1 MRSVLCNCIPQK
13 GELITMNQSTK
24 IIAAIAAIVVVGGGI
39 YAATSQKSHT
49 TIDAGNKAK
58 LGLVLDVGGVDDH
71 SFNQSAWE
79 GAKHYAKSNQLKAGQ
94 NAPVT
99 YFSATDHSDLD
110 QNFNLAT
117 KNKKYTIV
125 YGIGYSLNQS
135 IAKSAKLNPK
145 QKFVLVD
152 DIVTNRKNVASVMFR
167 SEQSSYLAGVAAAT
181 KAKANGEK
189 KLGFIGGIHGN
200 IIDAFDAGFEAGVK
214 ATDPELTIEK
224 QYANSFTDSAKGKTI
239 TATMYASG
247 IKTIFAA
254 AGFVGNGA
262 FSEAKAENS
271 KLTADSKE
279 RLYIIGVDRDQKSDG
294 AYTSKDGKKE
304 TSTLASSITSVG
316 DGVKN
321 IADTYNKDKSFPGG
335 KTIAYGLKEN
345 GVYLTD
351 SELTAPEKSAV
362 EKAQKA
368 IIDGKIKVPNHPKGS
383 QFDQKF

>member
-1 MRSVLCNCIPQK
+1 
-13 GELITMNQSTK
+13 MNKSTK
-24 IIAAIAAIVVVGGGI
+24 IISAITAIVVVAGGV
-39 YAATSQKSHT
+39 YFATSKNSSSN
-49 TIDAGNKAK
+49 DGNHEHAK

-79 GAKHYAKSNQLKAGQ
+79 GARSYANSNNMKAGQ

-99 YFSATDHSDLD
+99 YFATADHSDLD

-117 KNKKYTIV
+117 KNKKYDIV

-135 IAKSAKLNPK
+135 ITKSAKLNPK

-152 DIVTNRKNVASVMFR
+152 DIVSNQKNIASVMFR

-181 KAKANGEK
+181 KAKENGEK
-189 KLGFIGGIHGN
+189 SVGFIGGIHGN

-214 ATDPELTIEK
+214 ATDSSLNVEK

-239 TATMYASG
+239 AATMYASG

-271 KLTADSKE
+271 KLNADSKD
-279 RLYIIGVDRDQKSDG
+279 RLYIIGVDRDQKTDG
-294 AYTSKDGKKE
+294 NYTSKDGKKQ

-316 DGVKN
+316 AGVKN
-321 IADTYNKDKSFPGG
+321 VADEYNKTKQFPGG

-345 GVYLTD
+345 GVFLTE
-351 SELTAPEKSAV
+351 SELSNSEKEAV
-362 EKAQKA
+362 QKA
-368 IIDGKIKVPNHPKGS
+368 KAEIINNQIKVPNHPAGS
-383 QFDQKF
+383 EFNQKF

>member
-1 MRSVLCNCIPQK
+1 
-13 GELITMNQSTK
+13 MNQSTK
-24 IIAAIAAIVVVGGGI
+24 IIIGAAAVVIVGGGI
-39 YAATSQKSHT
+39 YAATTGQKKS
-49 TIDAGNKAK
+49 DAETHKGAK
-58 LGLVLDVGGVDDH
+58 LGLVLDTGGVDDH

-79 GAKHYAKSNQLKAGQ
+79 GAKAYAKANNMKSGQ

-99 YFSATDHSDLD
+99 YFTTADHSDLD

-117 KNKKYTIV
+117 KNKKYNIV
-125 YGIGYSLNQS
+125 YGIGYSLNQA
-135 IAKSAKLNPK
+135 ITKSAQLNLK
-145 QKFVLVD
+145 QNFVLVD
-152 DIVTNRKNVASVMFR
+152 DIVTNRPNVASVMFR

-181 KAKANGEK
+181 KAKENGEK
-189 KLGFIGGIHGN
+189 TLGFIGGIHGN

-214 ATDPELTIEK
+214 ATDPTLKVEK

-239 TATMYASG
+239 AATMYASG

-262 FSEAKAENS
+262 FSEAKAENT
-271 KLTADSKE
+271 KLTADSKD

-294 AYTSKDGKKE
+294 AYTSKDGKSA

-321 IADTYNKDKSFPGG
+321 IATDYNKTKKFPGG
-335 KTIAYGLKEN
+335 KTIAYGLKEH

-351 SELTAPEKSAV
+351 SELSASEKAAV

-368 IIDGKIKVPNHPKGS
+368 IINGTIKVPNHPEGS
-383 QFDQKF
+383 QFNQKF

>member
-1 MRSVLCNCIPQK
+1 MK
-13 GELITMNQSTK
+13 KSTQ
-24 IIAAIAAIVVVGGGI
+24 IVAGIAAVAIIGGGI
-39 YAATSQKSHT
+39 YAGVSHQSNQAT
-49 TIDAGNKAK
+49 NAK
-58 LGLVLDVGGVDDH
+58 NVASLGLVLDVGGVDDH

-79 GAKHYAKSNQLKAGQ
+79 GAKQYAAANHVKAGQ

-99 YFSATDHSDLD
+99 YFSTADHSDLD

-117 KNKKYTIV
+117 KSKKYQIV
-125 YGIGYSLNQS
+125 YGIGYSLNQA
-135 IAKSAKLNPK
+135 ITKSAKLNPK

-152 DIVTNRKNVASVMFR
+152 DIVTNQPNVASVMFR

-189 KLGFIGGIHGN
+189 AVGFIGGIHGN

-214 ATDPELTIEK
+214 ATDPTLTVEK

-239 TATMYASG
+239 AATMYASG

-271 KLTADSKE
+271 KLTADSKD

-294 AYTSKDGKKE
+294 AYKSKDGQSE

-316 DGVKN
+316 AGVKH
-321 IADTYNKDKSFPGG
+321 IADDYNKNHSFPGG
-335 KTIAYGLKEN
+335 QTVAYGLKEQ
-345 GVYLTD
+345 GVYLTE
-351 SELTAPEKSAV
+351 SALTPDEKAAV
-362 EKAQKA
+362 DKAQKA
-368 IIDGKIKVPNHPKGS
+368 IIAGTIKVPNHPAGS
-383 QFDQKF
+383 QFNQKF

>member
-1 MRSVLCNCIPQK
+1 
-13 GELITMNQSTK
+13 MNKSTK
-24 IIAAIAAIVVVGGGI
+24 IILTVATIIVVGSGI
-39 YAATSQKSHT
+39 YTATAHQKTRT
-49 TIDAGNKAK
+49 TTDSGKQAK

-79 GAKHYAKSNQLKAGQ
+79 GAQHYAKNNQLKAGQ
-94 NAPVT
+94 NSPVT
-99 YFSATDHSDLD
+99 YFTATDHADLD

-117 KNKKYTIV
+117 KKHKYTIV
-125 YGIGYSLNQS
+125 YGIGYSLNQA

-321 IADTYNKDKSFPGG
+321 IADTYNKDKTFPGG

-351 SELTAPEKSAV
+351 SELTASEKSAV
-362 EKAQKA
+362 ESAQKA
-368 IIDGKIKVPNHPKGS
+368 IINGKIKVPNHPKGS
-383 QFDQKF
+383 QFDQNF

>member
-1 MRSVLCNCIPQK
+1 
-13 GELITMNQSTK
+13 MNRSTK
-24 IIAAIAAIVVVGGGI
+24 IIISIAAVAIVGGGI
-39 YAATSQKSHT
+39 YAATSQKKSENT
-49 TIDAGNKAK
+49 SSTSKAAK

-71 SFNQSAWE
+71 SFNQSSWE
-79 GAKHYAKSNQLKAGQ
+79 GAKKYAKTNDLKSGQ

-99 YFSATDHSDLD
+99 YFTATDHSDFD

-117 KNKKYTIV
+117 KNKAYGIV
-125 YGIGYSLNQS
+125 YGIGYTLNQS
-135 IAKSAKLNPK
+135 ITKSAKLNPN
-145 QKFVLVD
+145 QKFVLID
-152 DIVTNRKNVASVMFR
+152 DIVPNQKNIASVMFR

-181 KAKANGEK
+181 KAKANGET

-214 ATDPELTIEK
+214 ATDPSLTIEK

-239 TATMYASG
+239 AATMYASG

-271 KLTADSKE
+271 KLTADSKD

-316 DGVKN
+316 AGVKN
-321 IADTYNKDKSFPGG
+321 IADAYNKDKTFPGG

-351 SELTAPEKSAV
+351 SELTNSEKSAV
-362 EKAQKA
+362 EKAQKL
-368 IIDGKIKVPNHPKGS
+368 IINGTIKVPNHPKGS

>member
-1 MRSVLCNCIPQK
+1 
-13 GELITMNQSTK
+13 MNQSTK
-24 IIAAIAAIVVVGGGI
+24 IIAGVVAVAVIGGGI
-39 YAATSQKSHT
+39 YAATSHKST
-49 TIDAGNKAK
+49 SSTDTSKAAT

-79 GAKHYAKSNQLKAGQ
+79 GAQAYAKKNNLKSGQ

-99 YFSATDHSDLD
+99 YFNTADHSDLD

-117 KNKKYTIV
+117 KSKKYTIV

-135 IAKSAKLNPK
+135 ITKSAKLNPK

-152 DIVTNRKNVASVMFR
+152 DIVKSRKNVASVMFR

-181 KAKANGEK
+181 KADANGEK
-189 KLGFIGGIHGN
+189 TVGFIGGIHGN

-214 ATDPELTIEK
+214 ATDSSLKVEK

-239 TATMYASG
+239 AATMYASG
-247 IKTIFAA
+247 IRTIFAA

-262 FSEAKAENS
+262 FSEATAENA
-271 KLTADSKE
+271 KLNADSKE

-294 AYTSKDGKKE
+294 AYTSKDGKKT

-321 IADTYNKDKSFPGG
+321 VADNYNKTKKFPGG
-335 KTIAYGLKEN
+335 KTIAYGLKEH

-351 SELTAPEKSAV
+351 SELTSAEKKAV
-362 EKAQKA
+362 NKAKKA
-368 IIDGKIKVPNHPKGS
+368 IINGKIKVPNHPKGS
-383 QFDQKF
+383 EFNQKF

>member
-1 MRSVLCNCIPQK
+1 MKKSVK
-13 GELITMNQSTK
+13 
-24 IIAAIAAIVVVGGGI
+24 IAASIAAVLVIGGGV
-39 YAATSQKSHT
+39 YASV
-49 TIDAGNKAK
+49 NKNTKNSADKTNVAK

-71 SFNQSAWE
+71 SFNQLAWE
-79 GAKHYAKSNQLKAGQ
+79 GAKSYATANKIKAGQ

-99 YFSATDHSDLD
+99 YFSATDRTDLD

-117 KNKKYTIV
+117 KKDAYTIV

-135 IAKSAKLNPK
+135 IQKSAKLNPK

-152 DIVTNRKNVASVMFR
+152 DIVSNHKNVTSVMFR

-181 KAKANGEK
+181 KAKENGEK
-189 KLGFIGGIHGN
+189 SVGFIGGIHGN

-214 ATDPELTIEK
+214 ATEPSLQIKK

-239 TATMYASG
+239 AATMYASG
-247 IKTIFAA
+247 TRTIFAA

-262 FSEAKAENS
+262 FAEAKAENS
-271 KLTADSKE
+271 KLTADSKD

-294 AYTSKDGKKE
+294 NYTSKDGKKV

-335 KTIAYGLKEN
+335 KTIAYGLKEK
-345 GVYLTD
+345 GVYLTE
-351 SELTAPEKSAV
+351 SELSASQMNV
-362 EKAQKA
+362 VKQAEKA
-368 IIDGKIKVPNHPKGS
+368 IIDGTIKVPNHPKGS
-383 QFDQKF
+383 AFNQNF

>member
-1 MRSVLCNCIPQK
+1 
-13 GELITMNQSTK
+13 MNKSTK
-24 IIAAIAAIVVVGGGI
+24 IIISVAAVVVVGIGI
-39 YAATSQKSHT
+39 YT
-49 TIDAGNKAK
+49 TIARQSVAKTDTSTSAK

-79 GAKHYAKSNQLKAGQ
+79 GAKHYAKANKLQAGQ
-94 NAPVT
+94 NKPVT
-99 YFSATDHSDLD
+99 YFTATDHSELD

-117 KNKKYTIV
+117 KNKQHTIV
-125 YGIGYSLNQS
+125 YGIGYSLNQP
-135 IAKSAKLNPK
+135 ITKSAKLNPK

-152 DIVTNRKNVASVMFR
+152 DIVTNRPNVASVMFR

-181 KAKANGEK
+181 KAQINNEK
-189 KLGFIGGIHGN
+189 KIGFIGGIHGN

-214 ATDPELTIEK
+214 ATAPALTVEK
-224 QYANSFTDSAKGKTI
+224 QYANSFTDAAKGKTI
-239 TATMYASG
+239 AATMYASG

-271 KLTADSKE
+271 KLSADSKD

-321 IADTYNKDKSFPGG
+321 IADTYNKNKTFPGG

-351 SELTAPEKSAV
+351 SELTPAETTAV

-368 IIDGKIKVPNHPKGS
+368 IIDGTIKVPNHPKGS

>member
-1 MRSVLCNCIPQK
+1 
-13 GELITMNQSTK
+13 MNKSTK
-24 IIAAIAAIVVVGGGI
+24 IIIGVAAVAVVGVGI
-39 YAATSQKSHT
+39 YAATTHKSST
-49 TIDAGNKAK
+49 ATQANAAAK

-79 GAKHYAKSNQLKAGQ
+79 GAKQYAKVNQLQAGQ
-94 NAPVT
+94 NKPVT
-99 YFSATDHSDLD
+99 YFTASDHSDLD

-117 KNKKYTIV
+117 KNKQYKIV
-125 YGIGYSLNQS
+125 YGIGYSLNQP
-135 IAKSAKLNPK
+135 ITKSAKLNPK

-152 DIVTNRKNVASVMFR
+152 DIVTNRPNVASVMFR

-181 KAKANGEK
+181 KAQKNNEK
-189 KLGFIGGIHGN
+189 KIGFIGGIHGN

-214 ATDPELTIEK
+214 ATD
-224 QYANSFTDSAKGKTI
+224 SSKGKTI
-239 TATMYASG
+239 AAAMYASG

-271 KLTADSKE
+271 KLTADSKD

-294 AYTSKDGKKE
+294 AYTSKDGKKA

-321 IADTYNKDKSFPGG
+321 IAETYNKNKNFPGG

-351 SELTAPEKSAV
+351 SELTAAEAAAV
-362 EKAQKA
+362 KKAQKA
-368 IIDGKIKVPNHPKGS
+368 IINGTIKVPNHPKGS